1 MGRDFLTT
9 YVKFFVLL
17 AILALFW
24 CGLTACA
31 AEGRTVVYAEQEHT
45 CAFGRWSDAAPEG
58 EGALITHE
66 VRYCKVCHAEETR
79 VKE

>member
-1 MGRDFLTT
+1 MKP
-9 YVKFFVLL
+9 YVKFFVILV
-17 AILALFW
+17 ILALVL

-31 AEGRTVVYAEQEHT
+31 GEGRTVVYAEQEHT
-45 CAFGRWSDAAPEG
+45 CAFGRWSDAAPES
-58 EGALITHE
+58 EGAPITHE